1 MRSFK
6 VLVVEDEIIA
16 ATFIKRVLRDFGYET
31 CGHFTSGE
39 EALVFIENNPVDIV
53 LMDIVLEGELD
64 GIDTAKIITQKF
76 NTPVLYLTSYS
87 DEMKIDRAITTE
99 PFGYI
104 LKPINERELHA
115 NIRMSVFKHDLE
127 KKLRTYVI
135 DLENHQHKLEQ
146 QAKLLAASE
155 KKLQQ
160 LNESKDKLF
169 SIIAH
174 DLRSPFNVLLG
185 FSEYLA
191 QDADRMEKEALKK
204 LAGEMNASMK
214 NVFSLLDNLLDWARI
229 QTGRVELQPAF
240 FNVTEQINITLK
252 LLSPLILQKELHVDV
267 SGITQTEIYADHS
280 MFTSA
285 MQNLLTNA
293 IKFTHRG
300 GKISIGSTADA
311 NFYHI
316 SVADNGIGISEE
328 KKKQL
333 LRLGSNSSTFGTENE
348 PGSGLG
354 LILVSEFAQKS
365 GGALSFESEKGA
377 GSKFIISL
385 PIPDNT
391 MNIVVGQN

>member
-1 MRSFK
+1 MRTFR

-16 ATFIKRVLRDFGYET
+16 ATFIKRVLKEFGYET
-31 CGHFTSGE
+31 SGHFTTGE
-39 EALVFIENNPVDIV
+39 EALAFIETNPVDIV

-76 NTPVLYLTSYS
+76 DIPVLYLTSYS
-87 DEMKIDRAITTE
+87 DEQRIDRAIITE

-127 KKLRTYVI
+127 KKLRTYVV
-135 DLENHQHKLEQ
+135 DLEQHQHKLEE
-146 QAKLLAASE
+146 QAIQLQASE
-155 KKLQQ
+155 KKLIE

-185 FSEYLA
+185 FSEYIA

-204 LAGEMNASMK
+204 LAGEMNSSMK
-214 NVFSLLDNLLDWARI
+214 NIFSLLDNLLEWARI
-229 QTGRVELQPAF
+229 QTGRVDLQPKF
-240 FNVTEQINITLK
+240 FNLAEQIRLLLK
-252 LLSPLILQKELHVDV
+252 LLSPLLTQKELHID
-267 SGITQTEIYADHS
+267 INEIPQVEIFADIS
-280 MFTSA
+280 MFSSA

-293 IKFTHRG
+293 IKFTRRG
-300 GKISIGSTADA
+300 GKISLGMRSDE

-316 SVADNGIGISEE
+316 WVSDNGMGISEE
-328 KKKQL
+328 KKKEL
-333 LRLGSNSSTFGTENE
+333 LKLGSNISTYGTENE

-377 GSKFIISL
+377 GSKFTISL
-385 PIPDNT
+385 PVPTVKPENL
-391 MNIVVGQN
+391 N